1 MEECLEAVEEG
12 NTFVG
17 GNDSDLVHPIAAFHP
32 SMEMI
37 STVMDMDKQL
47 DGGRQNY
54 SQDLLLDAKKSISVN
69 KNGAEFLMGNSEG
82 KQTDMQNNNQGLLVN
97 AKKSFSEGK
106 NEEETLVGNSQQIV
120 VHGLDGAYLMDKSKW
135 PKLMFLSAK
144 EALDSNNLEV
154 LTQEES
160 LVLQNNE
167 VSSYLNLKK
176 RELLTLVL
184 AKAWVP
190 KRGLPV

>member
-1 MEECLEAVEEG
+1 
-12 NTFVG
+12 
-17 GNDSDLVHPIAAFHP
+17 
-32 SMEMI
+32 MEMI

-47 DGGRQNY
+47 DGGRHNY

-82 KQTDMQNNNQGLLVN
+82 KQTEMQNNNKGLPVN

-135 PKLMFLSAK
+135 PKMMFLSAK
-144 EALDSNNLEV
+144 EALGSNNLEV
-154 LTQEES
+154 LT
-160 LVLQNNE
+160 
-167 VSSYLNLKK
+167 
-176 RELLTLVL
+176 
-184 AKAWVP
+184 
-190 KRGLPV
+190 